1 MTALDARGGL
11 QAWADWNFHAA
22 SLDLVQRIKAVAQAG
37 SAPWARLVGTRD
49 DMAATQE
56 ESQLTPGVYVIYRGF
71 SVQGADDYRAEIEH
85 RWFIVLAIAGP
96 VNTREAAGRDV
107 EAGRYLPQL
116 VQALHGYTPA
126 GCTSPL
132 VLATPP
138 MPVVSGRYGYYP
150 LAFTALTVYSTRKGP
165 AIGPLPLDR
174 R

>member
-11 QAWADWNFHAA
+11 LAWAAWNFHATA
-22 SLDLVQRIKAVAQAG
+22 LDLVQRIKAVAQAG
-37 SAPWARLVGTRD
+37 DAPWARIVGTRD

-56 ESQLTPGVYVIYRGF
+56 EQQLTPGVYVLYRGLTVI
-71 SVQGADDYRAEIEH
+71 SADDYRAQIDH
-85 RWFIVLAIAGP
+85 RWRIVLAVAGP
-96 VNTREAAGRDV
+96 VNTRETAGRDL

-126 GCTSPL
+126 GSTGPL
-132 VLATPP
+132 VPATPP
-138 MPVVSGRYGYYP
+138 APAPSGRYGYYA
-150 LAFTALTVYSTRKGP
+150 LDFTALTVYSTRKGP